1 MPYIPIIPII
11 IVVLLIL
18 LFAFVPMR
26 LWITALASGSHVG
39 IGTLIGMRLRK
50 VPPAKIVLPLIQ
62 ARKAGLQLN
71 TNQLESHYMAGGHV
85 DAVVNALIA
94 SSRAGMNIPFEMAA
108 AIDLAGRDVLEAV
121 RMSVNPKVIETPNI
135 SAVAKD
141 GIELLVK
148 ARVTVRTNINQLV
161 GGAGE
166 ATVIAR
172 VGEGIVT
179 TVGSADSHKSV
190 LENPD
195 SISKAILQKGLD
207 IGRNIGAHLQSL
219 QAEAD
224 KNIAQAKAEERRA
237 AAVALEQEMKAS
249 VVAAEAEVP
258 KALAEALR
266 TGRMGFKD
274 YYDLQNLKADTK
286 MRQSIAGETEKPAT
300 I

>member
-179 TVGSADSHKSV
+179 TVVQQIRTRACLRILILSLRLYCRRV
-190 LENPD
+190 L
-195 SISKAILQKGLD
+195 I
-207 IGRNIGAHLQSL
+207 
-219 QAEAD
+219 
-224 KNIAQAKAEERRA
+224 
-237 AAVALEQEMKAS
+237 LEQHS
-249 VVAAEAEVP
+249 RFF
-258 KALAEALR
+258 LLILR
-266 TGRMGFKD
+266 M
-274 YYDLQNLKADTK
+274 LI
-286 MRQSIAGETEKPAT
+286 SEEI
-300 I
+300 

>member
-50 VPPAKIVLPLIQ
+50 VPPARIVLPLIQ

-161 GGAGE
+161 QQIRTRACLR
-166 ATVIAR
+166 ILILSLRLYCRR
-172 VGEGIVT
+172 VLI
-179 TVGSADSHKSV
+179 
-190 LENPD
+190 
-195 SISKAILQKGLD
+195 
-207 IGRNIGAHLQSL
+207 
-219 QAEAD
+219 
-224 KNIAQAKAEERRA
+224 
-237 AAVALEQEMKAS
+237 LEQHS
-249 VVAAEAEVP
+249 RFF
-258 KALAEALR
+258 LLILR
-266 TGRMGFKD
+266 M
-274 YYDLQNLKADTK
+274 LI
-286 MRQSIAGETEKPAT
+286 SEEI
-300 I
+300 

>member
-50 VPPAKIVLPLIQ
+50 VPPARIVLPLIQ

-135 SAVAKD
+135 SAIPACI
-141 GIELLVK
+141 GIGY
-148 ARVTVRTNINQLV
+148 AS
-161 GGAGE
+161 G
-166 ATVIAR
+166 
-172 VGEGIVT
+172 
-179 TVGSADSHKSV
+179 
-190 LENPD
+190 
-195 SISKAILQKGLD
+195 
-207 IGRNIGAHLQSL
+207 
-219 QAEAD
+219 
-224 KNIAQAKAEERRA
+224 KNIQWDRFGRRRHLIGGWKRA
-237 AAVALEQEMKAS
+237 GALLSQIGEK
-249 VVAAEAEVP
+249 
-258 KALAEALR
+258 
-266 TGRMGFKD
+266 
-274 YYDLQNLKADTK
+274 
-286 MRQSIAGETEKPAT
+286 SI
-300 I
+300 